1 MQSLTPT
8 PSATSMNDGGK
19 STQNYLFSSYFP
31 NKFSEIFKH
40 FFMQEICDFMQ
51 WKEHEKSRFAKQ
63 IGIISLY
70 YFFLYL

>member
-40 FFMQEICDFMQ
+40 FFMQEICVFMQ
-51 WKEHEKSRFAKQ
+51 WKEHEKIPTCQANWDYFQR
-63 IGIISLY
+63 